1 MRTRAILTFGSCL
14 VLAFGVQ
21 ALPPRSAR
29 PVACP
34 CRCPSPGYLDRPAF
48 ALDWEKRGPSS
59 AYVPQPGDVMFSTT
73 NIIVYR
79 LGHYATGAGEP
90 THSALVYRRRD
101 GQLAILEA
109 GPFDGLRIES
119 LDLPSHLKAYEDR
132 GRVWIRPRSVPLTEE
147 QSRRLTEFAEKQ
159 VGKRFALLRL
169 WAQITPFRARGPIRT
184 ALLGK
189 PHGPDRSSFYCAE
202 LCIEAFVAAGAVDP
216 ATARPS
222 ATYPSDFF
230 FDTSRN
236 PWLNAHFKLGPNGW
250 GVPSRW
256 RSSPLPLSPG

>member
-1 MRTRAILTFGSCL
+1 MRRTTILSVGLCLILAIS
-14 VLAFGVQ
+14 VE
-21 ALPPRSAR
+21 ALPIRASRLKP
-29 PVACP
+29 CP
-34 CRCPSPGYLDRPAF
+34 CPCQGAGYLDQPAF
-48 ALDWEKRGPSS
+48 ALDWQKRGPSTV
-59 AYVPQPGDVMFSTT
+59 YVPQPGDVMFSTT

-101 GQLAILEA
+101 GQTAILEA
-109 GPFDGLRIES
+109 GPFDGLRIET
-119 LDLPSHLKAYEDR
+119 LDLPSHLKAYEGR

-147 QSRRLTEFAEKQ
+147 QSWRLTEFAEKQ

-169 WAQITPFRARGPIRT
+169 WAQVTPFRARGPIRT
-184 ALLGK
+184 AILGK

-202 LCIEAFVAAGAVDP
+202 LCIEAFVAAGALDP
-216 ATARPS
+216 ACARPS

-236 PWLNAHFKLGPNGW
+236 PWLNANFKLGPNGW

-256 RSSPLPLSPG
+256 RSEPLLASPE